1 MLRERTAPAGS
12 PETLVC
18 AAIDLASFRARRRAT
33 DNDHGISAGVGLTV
47 RDPAIADHAA
57 LLGLRPEGG
66 PRRYQDHQRHGKC
79 CHPLH
84 ESKLAVRTPG
94 VNNPEFWAR
103 CPPLPLQTR
112 SPRELTR
119 SRQASRSRSWQ
130 SSRPRRQRA
139 AGSGQC
145 VLRPRT
151 ARPLGRPPHHRCD
164 HARRPG
170 RVLQIEPRLKVRA
183 PGVARS

>member
-18 AAIDLASFRARRRAT
+18 AAIHIASLCARRRPT

-47 RDPAIADHAA
+47 GDPAIADHAA

-66 PRRYQDHQRHGKC
+66 PRRYQDHQHHGKC

-103 CPPLPLQTR
+103 CPPPLQAR

-130 SSRPRRQRA
+130 TSRPRGSGQRA
-139 AGSGQC
+139 ACAPSPY
-145 VLRPRT
+145 RSS
-151 ARPLGRPPHHRCD
+151 ARAAAAPPMRS
-164 HARRPG
+164 
-170 RVLQIEPRLKVRA
+170 RA
-183 PGVARS
+183 PAGAGASKLSHDTSESAECSRS